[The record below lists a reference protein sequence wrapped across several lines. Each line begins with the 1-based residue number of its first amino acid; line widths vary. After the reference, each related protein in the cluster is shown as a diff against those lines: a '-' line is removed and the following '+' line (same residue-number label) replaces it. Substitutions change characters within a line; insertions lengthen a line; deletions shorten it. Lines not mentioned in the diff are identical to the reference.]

1 MLVTASGQRTI
12 KAPSSKTLAPS
23 NSSLHGILQHPGRS
37 PQLFA
42 AAMQI
47 KHPSFH
53 LSTSDFFFP
62 KASYIH
68 VVLILLNCNRELG
81 SHVCLFDRFC
91 AFNSLN
97 HDHLSI
103 NVPSIHHHHCHPHDQ
118 DRGPLTPSNRGRWN
132 HRWIVDCE
140 IWSGPA
146 SKSSN
151 KIPVFHPLK
160 TCHRFQVSF
169 CDAISA
175 EALQIRDKAQSSAT
189 DCDGAGSI
197 HLRAPVPVPV
207 KRRQC
212 WFSID
217 GHTIYYTKTAYHKM
231 TSLIL
236 ISAGVRL

>member
-1 MLVTASGQRTI
+1 MLVTASGQSTI
-12 KAPSSKTLAPS
+12 KAPCSKTLAPS

-62 KASYIH
+62 KASYMLFWFCWIATENW
-68 VVLILLNCNRELG
+68 VPMF
-81 SHVCLFDRFC
+81 VCLFDRFC

-97 HDHLSI
+97 HHHLSI
-103 NVPSIHHHHCHPHDQ
+103 NVPSIHHHHCHPHHQ

-151 KIPVFHPLK
+151 NIPVFHPLK

-175 EALQIRDKAQSSAT
+175 EAPNQRQGTVQCYWLRWSRIHSLEST
-189 DCDGAGSI
+189 SPCAGETPSVLVFNWWSHHILHKDSI
-197 HLRAPVPVPV
+197 S
-207 KRRQC
+207 QN
-212 WFSID
+212 D
-217 GHTIYYTKTAYHKM
+217 
-231 TSLIL
+231 
-236 ISAGVRL
+236 